1 MISSEL
7 RTLFV
12 DSVHTRKNNN
22 GSYTLPLFEQIGIQ
36 PGMVAYVDDITLA
49 GQYSAV
55 NLTNNKLYVL
65 EVTPGD
71 ARFTENGAAAVIAT
85 DWDDKTVG
93 IAFMTTPAQIEGT
106 SLKEFTYYANLPKTE
121 QNPNGGT
128 LFVKNDD
135 GLNPYLFVGEV
146 FHEVINPLSVPN
158 PLPES
163 DTVSGRFS
171 YASGVCHWSSK
182 MPYKTFEW
190 GYAAKTPLLSLVDK
204 KQFAS

>member
-36 PGMVAYVDDITLA
+36 PGMVGYVDDISLA

-71 ARFTENGAAAVIAT
+71 ARFTENGGAAVLAT
-85 DWDDKTVG
+85 DWDGKT
-93 IAFMTTPAQIEGT
+93 
-106 SLKEFTYYANLPKTE
+106 
-121 QNPNGGT
+121 
-128 LFVKNDD
+128 
-135 GLNPYLFVGEV
+135 
-146 FHEVINPLSVPN
+146 
-158 PLPES
+158 
-163 DTVSGRFS
+163 RFS
-171 YASGVCHWSSK
+171 LSNY
-182 MPYKTFEW
+182 TF
-190 GYAAKTPLLSLVDK
+190 ANRRHFIRRFPLLCEFAENRSEPQWRHAVREKRRCTQSLPLCRRGLPRDDQSVECTK
-204 KQFAS
+204 SVTQK

>member
-36 PGMVAYVDDITLA
+36 PGMVGYVDDITLA

-71 ARFTENGAAAVIAT
+71 ARFTENGGAGVIAT
-85 DWDDKTVG
+85 DWDDKTAGLV
-93 IAFMTTPAQIEGT
+93 AF
-106 SLKEFTYYANLPKTE
+106 
-121 QNPNGGT
+121 
-128 LFVKNDD
+128 
-135 GLNPYLFVGEV
+135 
-146 FHEVINPLSVPN
+146 
-158 PLPES
+158 
-163 DTVSGRFS
+163 
-171 YASGVCHWSSK
+171 
-182 MPYKTFEW
+182 
-190 GYAAKTPLLSLVDK
+190 
-204 KQFAS
+204 